1 MMRKLLI
8 AVSALTLAGC
18 SPTSV
23 YGGLQEFLGSGGN
36 VLFWIMIL
44 TFAMWTFILERF
56 AYYLFA
62 HKPTKTRLKNE
73 WDARTD
79 KTSWKAHAIR
89 DEMVSQIKE
98 KTDTNVGIIKTLVAL
113 APLLGLLGTVT
124 GMIEVFDV
132 MALSGSSNA
141 RLMAGGVFK
150 ATIPTMAGMTAAL
163 SGLYFSTVLPRWST
177 RETARFSD
185 ELQVG

>member
-1 MMRKLLI
+1 MEMFNVI
-8 AVSALTLAGC
+8 NIIN
-18 SPTSV
+18 
-23 YGGLQEFLGSGGN
+23 GLMEFLQTGGF
-36 VLFWIMIL
+36 VLKIIMITAL
-44 TFAMWTFILERF
+44 FLWTFIMERL

-62 HKPTKTRLKNE
+62 HKAIQARLKAE
-73 WDARTD
+73 WDARED
-79 KTSWKAHAIR
+79 KSSWKARAIR

-98 KTDTNVGIIKTLVAL
+98 RTDTNVGIIKTLVAL

-150 ATIPTMAGMTAAL
+150 ATIPTMAGMVVAL
-163 SGLYFSTVLPRWST
+163 SGLFFSNVLPRWSA
-177 RETARFSD
+177 RSTARFAD
-185 ELQVG
+185 ELSLRH